1 MGAILIFY
9 LFISSLIADL
19 IRIIQKYLIKE
30 KHLNFIPI
38 IHKKGLLAI
47 IIFTII
53 ILGSVYGMN
62 HIELTE
68 YNLTTDK
75 IDNKSYSIL
84 ERQHFKNE

>member
-47 IIFTII
+47 IISPDYFPG
-53 ILGSVYGMN
+53 LHAVLQRQDRNHGSVLHNYFY
-62 HIELTE
+62 HH
-68 YNLTTDK
+68 
-75 IDNKSYSIL
+75 YSW
-84 ERQHFKNE
+84 